1 MRSFSSKERK
11 NMGILQKGLKKDGYD
26 RYLNLRILIYKTLK
40 TGTVM
45 ATSPIA
51 ESLMTAICFILF
63 DKLVLVNYFFPWYK
77 TGFNSSSCTFSFA
90 CTLS

>member
-1 MRSFSSKERK
+1 V
-11 NMGILQKGLKKDGYD
+11 
-26 RYLNLRILIYKTLK
+26 ILISGCWFTKVRK

-63 DKLVLVNYFFPWYK
+63 DKFL
-77 TGFNSSSCTFSFA
+77 NSFYLT
-90 CTLS
+90 TLKM